1 MCRFVHAYIFL
12 VENVCM
18 VIVNALLKWL
28 MASLLV
34 FPNFVNF
41 CWSSWLL
48 FFLSE
53 QFTRPTNTVWC
64 RCPGHSGYESIFSL
78 HCICPDCWDQDPH
91 VRPSFSCILE
101 QLSAIEEAVMA
112 TMPQDSFHSMQDDWR
127 VEIQE
132 MFDELRTK
140 EKVEQKE
147 EILSYTNINMLKPL
161 NTELS

>member
-12 VENVCM
+12 VENACM
-18 VIVNALLKWL
+18 VIVNVLLKWL

-64 RCPGHSGYESIFSL
+64 RCQWLWVHLFTALYLSRLLGPGPPCASLILLHPGAAFSHRRGGDGHHASGL
-78 HCICPDCWDQDPH
+78 LPQHAGRLACGDPGDVWWAQDQ
-91 VRPSFSCILE
+91 RE
-101 QLSAIEEAVMA
+101 GRAEGG
-112 TMPQDSFHSMQDDWR
+112 DSFIH
-127 VEIQE
+127 
-132 MFDELRTK
+132 
-140 EKVEQKE
+140 
-147 EILSYTNINMLKPL
+147 
-161 NTELS
+161 